1 MFGKSDYL
9 KSYIGKKC
17 KIDITT
23 WYGPFTGT
31 ITKCEDGWITL
42 ETWRTTELINI
53 DRINRIV
60 TGK

>member
-1 MFGKSDYL
+1 MSEKSNYL
-9 KSYIGKKC
+9 KSYIGKRC
-17 KIDITT
+17 KIDIASWHAT
-23 WYGPFTGT
+23 YSGT